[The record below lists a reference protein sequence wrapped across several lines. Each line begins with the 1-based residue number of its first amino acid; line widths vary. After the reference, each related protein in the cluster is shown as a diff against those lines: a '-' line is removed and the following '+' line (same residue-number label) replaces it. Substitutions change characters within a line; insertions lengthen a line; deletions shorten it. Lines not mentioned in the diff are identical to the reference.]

1 MKKIVLLLSSTLL
14 LMPAL
19 MAQNDAKAKVIL
31 DGTSKKIKTYTSY
44 KIEFTYKMEN
54 TTKKINEVKVGNI
67 IVKGDKYR
75 LEITGQTVICDG
87 KTVWTYIKDA
97 NEVNIDNI
105 KTDDD
110 AINPTKLLNMYEKNF
125 TYKLIKETTLNGK
138 YVQIIDL
145 KPIKGKK
152 YFKVRLTID
161 KALLQIISSVVFD
174 KNQTTTYTYLVTKFT
189 PNIPVTDA
197 SFTFNKASYPGVE
210 VNDMR

>member
-1 MKKIVLLLSSTLL
+1 MKKIVLLLSSILL
-14 LMPAL
+14 ITPAL

-31 DGTSKKIKTYTSY
+31 DGTAAKIKTYTSY

-54 TTKKINEVKVGNI
+54 TTKKINEVKTGNI

-97 NEVNIDNI
+97 NEVNIDNV

-125 TYKLIKETTLNGK
+125 TYKLIKETTVNGK

-152 YFKVRLTID
+152 YYKVRLTID

-189 PNIPVTDA
+189 PNIPVADA

>member
-1 MKKIVLLLSSTLL
+1 MKKIIILLAFNLIAIPLIL
-14 LMPAL
+14 
-19 MAQNDAKAKVIL
+19 AQNDAKAKTIL
-31 DGTSKKIKTYTSY
+31 DGVSAKIKTYSAY
-44 KIEFTYKMEN
+44 KIDFTYKMEN
-54 TTKKINEVKVGNI
+54 VKKKINEVKVGNI
-67 IVKGDKYR
+67 IVKGNKYK

-97 NEVNIDNI
+97 NEVNIDNV

-110 AINPTKLLNMYEKNF
+110 AINPTKLLFMYEKNF
-125 TYKLIKETTLNGK
+125 TYKLIKEASENGK

-161 KALLQIISSVVFD
+161 KALQQIVSSIVYD
-174 KNQTTTYTYLVTKFT
+174 KTENVYTYLVTKLT
-189 PNIPVTDA
+189 PNVPALDP
-197 SFTFNKASYPGVE
+197 SFTFNKAAYPGVE

>member
-1 MKKIVLLLSSTLL
+1 
-14 LMPAL
+14 
-19 MAQNDAKAKVIL
+19 
-31 DGTSKKIKTYTSY
+31 
-44 KIEFTYKMEN
+44 MEN
-54 TTKKINEVKVGNI
+54 TTKKINEVKTGNI

-97 NEVNIDNI
+97 NEVNIDNM

-125 TYKLIKETTLNGK
+125 TYKLIKEATVNGK

-152 YFKVRLTID
+152 YYKVRLTID
-161 KALLQIISSVVFD
+161 KALLQIVSSVVFD

-189 PNIPVTDA
+189 PNFPVTDA
-197 SFTFNKASYPGVE
+197 GFTFNKASYPGVE